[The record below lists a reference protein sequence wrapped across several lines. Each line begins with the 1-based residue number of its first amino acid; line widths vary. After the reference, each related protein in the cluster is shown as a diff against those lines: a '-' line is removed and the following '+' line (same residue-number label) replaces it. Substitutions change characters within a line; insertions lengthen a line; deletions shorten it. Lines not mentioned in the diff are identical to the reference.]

1 MKAIKLA
8 IATVVVG
15 AVAGPCIALVAIA
28 GPAGYAAQ
36 CSQPVQRTD
45 QEVPQVFFTGEQRAV
60 GQTIADANT
69 TGDAIITSVA
79 IAMSLHAS
87 NLADVDAGGN
97 AINTFTG
104 AASTTSTV
112 AQTHEVVERITSRD
126 TWTTTAPP
134 ALAAWALGIPSTDLT
149 DEWRQAAVLAAEVTN
164 VDVQLLLNLQAV
176 DPACQ
181 RARTVDWDGEY
192 VVRDGLAF
200 PVPVAHN
207 ISSPFGYRLNPFTH
221 RWALH
226 DGIDIAAPCGSPII
240 AAKTGTISRWS
251 ENEPGYGTLI
261 EIYHND
267 GTRTRYAHMYP
278 GTLNYYLGAPV
289 DIGDVIAEV
298 GSAGNSTGCHLHFE
312 VRTLMGAPIDP
323 LPIVGS

>member
-104 AASTTSTV
+104 EGSTTITV
-112 AQTHEVVERITSRD
+112 AQTHDGVERIIIRD
-126 TWTTTAPP
+126 AWTMTAPQ
-134 ALAAWALGIPSTDLT
+134 ALTT
-149 DEWRQAAVLAAEVTN
+149 R
-164 VDVQLLLNLQAV
+164 
-176 DPACQ
+176 
-181 RARTVDWDGEY
+181 
-192 VVRDGLAF
+192 GLA
-200 PVPVAHN
+200 
-207 ISSPFGYRLNPFTH
+207 
-221 RWALH
+221 
-226 DGIDIAAPCGSPII
+226 
-240 AAKTGTISRWS
+240 
-251 ENEPGYGTLI
+251 
-261 EIYHND
+261 
-267 GTRTRYAHMYP
+267 
-278 GTLNYYLGAPV
+278 
-289 DIGDVIAEV
+289 
-298 GSAGNSTGCHLHFE
+298 
-312 VRTLMGAPIDP
+312 
-323 LPIVGS
+323 